1 MSYGAQSESLAEAER
16 IYASFA
22 SLTAASILED
32 GLHEF
37 LIEFLSQNRKL
48 AQLVEQEY
56 RFNS

>member
-1 MSYGAQSESLAEAER
+1 MSYGAPSKSLAEAEH
-16 IYASFA
+16 IYAGFA
-22 SLTAASILED
+22 ALTAASILED

-37 LIEFLSQNRKL
+37 LIEFLAQNRNL